1 MEYLV
6 MAAAAAVGL
15 WAVCQSGRD
24 VGRQNARRAA
34 TCQRPEKTAIPN
46 GPPEIQADAKPPSRT
61 A

>member
-15 WAVCQSGRD
+15 WAACQSGRD

-34 TCQRPEKTAIPN
+34 MHRHPTKPSIPN
-46 GPPEIQADAKPPSRT
+46 YPPEIQSDAESPSRT
-61 A
+61 T

>member
-34 TCQRPEKTAIPN
+34 IRQPVKTSPN
-46 GPPEIQADAKPPSRT
+46 CPPEIQDDAETPSRT
-61 A
+61 V

>member
-34 TCQRPEKTAIPN
+34 IRHPAKPSIPN
-46 GPPEIQADAKPPSRT
+46 CPPEIQSDAETPSRT

>member
-15 WAVCQSGRD
+15 WAVCQSGCD

-34 TCQRPEKTAIPN
+34 MHRHPAKAPIPN
-46 GPPEIQADAKPPSRT
+46 CPPEIQDDAEPPSRT

>member
-34 TCQRPEKTAIPN
+34 IRHPAKTSPN
-46 GPPEIQADAKPPSRT
+46 RPPEIQDDTEKTSRT

>member
-46 GPPEIQADAKPPSRT
+46 GPPEI
-61 A
+61 